1 MKEFEVFIDT
11 MFSTEGNK
19 VVEDMVKSIEVESIG
34 DDEGFYGLLDSKMT
48 EVAKTHEEVWDTAV
62 REDIIWNLEKIAGLD
77 GELTI
82 YW

>member
-1 MKEFEVFIDT
+1 MCIDT